1 MDDST
6 VGPGLRQAV
15 TDLLVRYASGID
27 GRDWALL
34 RTCFTDDC
42 DADYGDIGHW
52 RSGDEITAWMAETHD
67 PLGPTLHRISNIV
80 VRQDGNVVQS
90 RCAVHGVIVVPDRSA
105 AIHAYGFYD
114 DEIAPGDDPRIARR
128 HFTQVTT
135 ELHAAMG

>member
-6 VGPGLRQAV
+6 VGGELRQSI
-15 TDLLVRYASGID
+15 TDLLVRYASAID
-27 GRDWALL
+27 SRDWGLL
-34 RTCFTDDC
+34 RSCFTDDC

-52 RSGDEITAWMAETHD
+52 RSGDEITAWMAQTHD
-67 PLGPTLHRISNIV
+67 PLGPTLHRISNVV
-80 VRQDGNVVQS
+80 VRRAGNVLRT

-114 DEIAPGDDPRIARR
+114 DEIVPGDDPRIALRR
-128 HFTQVTT
+128 FTLVTT